1 MTSIVQDKHH
11 KKVRYFGKARGNGF
25 LFSEEEIAVLLRKNL
40 ERQLQQKTTTR
51 QITLLLFEESRLG

>member
-11 KKVRYFGKARGNGF
+11 KKVLCFGKARGNGF
-25 LFSEEEIAVLLRKNL
+25 LFSEEEIVVLLRKNL